1 MYTIFEQSPYFI
13 FLILFL
19 ATTHSIFS
27 VAVIARLSKVRGCSG
42 DTLRIFQTTIAVLFI
57 KRLMLRG
64 SSWTYFQK
72 LLRQPE
78 LNV

>member
-42 DTLRIFQTTIAVLFI
+42 DTLRIFQTTIAV
-57 KRLMLRG
+57 
-64 SSWTYFQK
+64 
-72 LLRQPE
+72 
-78 LNV
+78 